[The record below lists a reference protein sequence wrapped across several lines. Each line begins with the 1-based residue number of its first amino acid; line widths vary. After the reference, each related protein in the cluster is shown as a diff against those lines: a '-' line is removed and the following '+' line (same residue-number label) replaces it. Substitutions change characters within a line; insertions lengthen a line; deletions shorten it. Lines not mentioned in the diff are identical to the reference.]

1 MVKNRAK
8 IEYTLLVWIVLTAIW
23 NYVSYFFDVGNLSTY
38 SYVAVLIFWLITV
51 QKDIYSPFIR
61 RRLLA
66 GGTYFIVLFCLR
78 YIRWNIAP
86 DFSTLE
92 RYCWYGYY
100 FPTIMTPLL
109 SLAISLSIGDKD
121 IKKLNRIMFP
131 FRIMCLFLLTLVFTN
146 DLHEAVLH
154 IWVEGGKEHSSPG
167 PAYYAIM
174 AWYFLLCLSSLIIML
189 YKCSISSVR
198 KRLWFPVSVGLFGM
212 GLCILYFVNGA
223 SSPKLFGHNLYN
235 IQEAYMIVFLGLW
248 ESCILI
254 GLIPSKSLIKEREW
268 IKEGILEKVGD
279 KIARIRELLEGMWT
293 CDEDTFRDRLIRMCC
308 LGAYIKRRANMEL
321 CIDENGYIDTKELTY
336 AIRECFEYLPMY
348 GITAGYEDTGNA
360 KIPAAFVTTAYDILE
375 RIVERTQSACYA
387 KVYTSENTNE
397 IVFRSLVEADIK
409 EEYSGGDHLKAIA
422 EDELSRA
429 VKMLGGSIDV
439 HEKDDTVYF
448 ELTLKYDLRKKRIGL
463 ESDLKGLAGI
473 TRFLSIEDM
482 SLGAKTKIHD
492 ALGRALLIAKR
503 YLIEPGSV
511 GRDAVLREL
520 EYSLSLAENVSGEG
534 IKDEHFIDRCIEQAG
549 NLGVEVNFEG
559 TIPEDEDIRMIVDTA
574 ITVEITNVLR
584 YSDEKT
590 LSVLIPDDE
599 REYTIEIRTAGKPAD
614 SEFVEKGG
622 LKNLRELA
630 ESVGG
635 TMSLVFEP
643 TFLLTVTML
652 KGEDR

>member
-1 MVKNRAK
+1 MVKNRGR
-8 IEYTLLVWIVLTAIW
+8 IEYTLLLCIVLTAVW
-23 NYVSYFFDVGNLSTY
+23 NYVSNFVGIHNLTTYFY
-38 SYVAVLIFWLITV
+38 IAVLIFWMISV
-51 QKDIYSPFIR
+51 QIDIYNPFIKK
-61 RRLLA
+61 RLLA
-66 GGTYFIVLFCLR
+66 GGTFFIVLFVLR

-86 DFSTLE
+86 DFSILE

-100 FPTIMTPLL
+100 FPTIMTPFL
-109 SLAISLSIGDKD
+109 SLAISLSIGNRDR
-121 IKKLNRIMFP
+121 KKQNRILLP
-131 FRIMCLFLLTLVFTN
+131 FRIMCIVLLALVFTN
-146 DLHEAVLH
+146 DLHSLVLR
-154 IWVEGGKEHSSPG
+154 IWIEGGKEHSSPG
-167 PAYYAIM
+167 PVYYFIM
-174 AWYFLLCLSSLIIML
+174 AWYFILCLSSLIIML

-198 KRLWFPVSVGLFGM
+198 KRIWLPVLVGLFGM
-212 GLCILYFVNGA
+212 GLCIVYFVNGG
-223 SSPKLFGHNLYN
+223 SSPKLNGINLYN
-235 IQEAYMIVFLGLW
+235 IQEAYMLVFLGLW

-254 GLIPSKSLIKEREW
+254 GLIPTKSLIKERKW

-387 KVYTSENTNE
+387 KVYTSDNNNE
-397 IVFRSLVEADIK
+397 IVFRVLAEADIK
-409 EEYSGGDHLKAIA
+409 EEYRDGDHLKAIA

-439 HEKDDTVYF
+439 REKDDTVYF
-448 ELTLKYDLRKKRIGL
+448 ELTLKYDQKKKRIGL
-463 ESDLKGLAGI
+463 ESDLRGLAGI

-492 ALGRALLIAKR
+492 ALGRALLISKR

-549 NLGVEVNFEG
+549 NLGVEVNFSG
-559 TIPEDEDIRMIVDTA
+559 TIPENEDIRMIVDTA

-590 LSVLIPDDE
+590 LSVLCTDDE
-599 REYTIEIRTAGKPAD
+599 REYNIEIRTAGKPAD

-635 TMSLVFEP
+635 TMSLDFEP

>member
-1 MVKNRAK
+1 MVKNRER
-8 IEYTLLVWIVLTAIW
+8 IEYTLLVWIVLTAVW
-23 NYVSYFFDVGNLSTY
+23 NYVSNFTDIRNLTTC
-38 SYVAVLIFWLITV
+38 SYIAVLIFWMITV
-51 QKDIYSPFIR
+51 IKDIYNPFIR

-66 GGTYFIVLFCLR
+66 GGTFFIVLFVLR
-78 YIRWNIAP
+78 FIRWNVAADLP
-86 DFSTLE
+86 VLS

-100 FPTIMTPLL
+100 FPTIMTPFL
-109 SLAISLSIGDKD
+109 SLAISLSIGNKDK
-121 IKKLNRIMFP
+121 KKQNRILLP
-131 FRIMCLFLLTLVFTN
+131 FRIMCLVLLTLVFTN
-146 DLHEAVLH
+146 DIHGAVLD
-154 IWVEGGKEHSSPG
+154 ILIEGGKEHSTPG
-167 PAYYAIM
+167 FCYYIIM
-174 AWYFLLCLSSLIIML
+174 AWYFVLCLSSLVIMI

-198 KRLWFPVSVGLFGM
+198 KRIWFPLFVGFFGM
-212 GLCILYFVNGA
+212 ALCIVYFVNGG
-223 SSPKLFGHNLYN
+223 SSPELNGIGLYN
-235 IQEAYMIVFLGLW
+235 IQEAYMLVFLGFW

-254 GLIPSKSLIKEREW
+254 GLIPSKSLMKEREW

-293 CDEDTFRDRLIRMCC
+293 CDEEVFKDRLVRMCC
-308 LGAYIKRRANMEL
+308 LGVYIKRRANMEL

-348 GITAGYEDTGNA
+348 GITVGYEDTGNA
-360 KIPAAFVTTAYDILE
+360 KIPAAFVTTAYDISE
-375 RIVERTQSACYA
+375 RIIERTQSACYV

-439 HEKDDTVYF
+439 REKDDTVYF

-492 ALGRALLIAKR
+492 ALGRALLISKR

-520 EYSLSLAENVSGEG
+520 EYSLSLAENVSGDG

-549 NLGVEVNFEG
+549 NLGVEVNFVG
-559 TIPEDEDIRMIVDTA
+559 TIPKDEDIRMIVDTA

-590 LSVLIPDDE
+590 LSVLCTDDE
-599 REYTIEIRTAGKPAD
+599 REFNIEIRTAGKPAD
-614 SEFVEKGG
+614 GEFVEKGG

-630 ESVGG
+630 EAAGG
-635 TMSLVFEP
+635 TMSLTFRP
-643 TFLLTVTML
+643 TFLLTVKVL